1 MGESDNSPYDREAML
16 VPEDVADAIVFVA
29 TRPPRVIIPEIQV
42 RPRAY
47 L

>member
-1 MGESDNSPYDREAML
+1 ML
-16 VPEDVADAIVFVA
+16 APEDVADAIVFVA
-29 TRPPRVIIPEIQV
+29 TRPQRVIIPEIQV